1 MSLLFSAFSASSDIG
16 TILLASWITC
26 ERNSQTESHEAAS
39 LLPALPTVEAALS
52 LTKERTVE
60 SWNAD
65 FAARTS
71 LMCGM
76 TSWASCTR
84 RQYSFVVET
93 CRDSCLPRYRS

>member
-1 MSLLFSAFSASSDIG
+1 MWVARIGLLFSAFSTSSDIG

-39 LLPALPTVEAALS
+39 LLPAVPTVDAALS

-65 FAARTS
+65 LFARTS
-71 LMCGM
+71 LM
-76 TSWASCTR
+76 
-84 RQYSFVVET
+84 
-93 CRDSCLPRYRS
+93 